1 MKIGIYGG
9 SFNPPHLGHMTAAIA
24 ASVCLK
30 LDKLLLIPAG
40 IPPHKVLSEG
50 TPSEGHRLAMTRL
63 MGEQVALETGIEVEV
78 SDMEM
83 LREGK
88 SYTADTVR
96 ELHEAYPGDELWLFM
111 GTDMFL
117 TFQAWHQ
124 PEEIVKYAGICA
136 FGRTETDTEELFAV
150 QREYLAAVFPGTRI
164 TTMVLPNVVD
174 ISSTALRR
182 AIPAGQGGRYLAPA
196 VLGYI
201 LREHLY
207 GTNLN
212 LRRLKL
218 QELRPVALSY
228 LKAKRIAHVLG
239 TEETA
244 VKLAEKYGADVD
256 KARVAALLHD
266 CTKRLT
272 MEEQLALCEKYG
284 IVLDELEQRALKL
297 LHAKTGAALAREVFG
312 ADDEI
317 CNAILWHTTGRPD
330 MTRLEKVI
338 YLADFI
344 EPSRS
349 FPGVEALR
357 RTVWQ
362 DLDQGLLMGLSMTI
376 EEMEEM
382 GNPVHHNTIEA
393 RDYLRGKM

>member
-30 LDKLLLIPAG
+30 LDKLLLIPTG
-40 IPPHKVLSEG
+40 IPPHKALSEG
-50 TPSEGHRLAMTRL
+50 TPSKEHRLAMTRL

-96 ELHEAYPGDELWLFM
+96 ELHEAYRGDELWLFM

-124 PEEIVKYAGICA
+124 PEKIVKYAGICA

-284 IVLDELEQRALKL
+284 IALDELEQRTLKL

>member
-50 TPSEGHRLAMTRL
+50 TPSERHRLAMTRL

-150 QREYLAAVFPGTRI
+150 QRDYLAAAFPSTRI
-164 TTMVLPNVVD
+164 TTMVLPNVVE
-174 ISSTALRR
+174 ISSTALRG
-182 AIPAGQGGRYLAPA
+182 AIPAGRGGRYLAPA

>member
-1 MKIGIYGG
+1 MK
-9 SFNPPHLGHMTAAIA
+9 
-24 ASVCLK
+24 
-30 LDKLLLIPAG
+30 
-40 IPPHKVLSEG
+40 KVLA
-50 TPSEGHRLAMTRL
+50 TLLALTL
-63 MGEQVALETGIEVEV
+63 ILCGASALAAETIEVETTYTDTNLAVLTEIADAFTAETGIEVEV

-111 GTDMFL
+111 GTDMCL

-150 QREYLAAVFPGTRI
+150 QREYLAAAFPGTRI

-284 IVLDELEQRALKL
+284 IVLDELEQRALTL

-317 CNAILWHTTGRPD
+317 CNAILWHTTGKPD

>member
-24 ASVCLK
+24 ASAYLK

-50 TPSEGHRLAMTRL
+50 TPSERHRLAMTRL

-150 QREYLAAVFPGTRI
+150 QRDYLAAAFPSTRI
-164 TTMVLPNVVD
+164 TTMVLPNVVE
-174 ISSTALRR
+174 ISSTALRG
-182 AIPAGQGGRYLAPA
+182 AIPAGRGGRYLAPA